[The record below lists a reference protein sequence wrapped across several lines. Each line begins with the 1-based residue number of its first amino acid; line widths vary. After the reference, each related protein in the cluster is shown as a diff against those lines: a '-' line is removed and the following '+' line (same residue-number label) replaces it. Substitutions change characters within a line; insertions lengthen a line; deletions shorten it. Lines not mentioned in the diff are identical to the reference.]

1 MEKPIYES
9 GSGYYYPGDYN
20 KDYYNATGSNPYS
33 EIIGGILVG
42 VLISTAISIRLY
54 FFCEIKC
61 KKRRLSN
68 KMKQVPILEDDF
80 INECSICLEY
90 YSKKEKK
97 VILECG
103 HEFHKGCI
111 LEWLDK
117 EKTCPLCRNNI

>member
-1 MEKPIYES
+1 
-9 GSGYYYPGDYN
+9 
-20 KDYYNATGSNPYS
+20 
-33 EIIGGILVG
+33 
-42 VLISTAISIRLY
+42 
-54 FFCEIKC
+54 
-61 KKRRLSN
+61 
-68 KMKQVPILEDDF
+68 MKQVPILEDDF